1 MDDVVHKCPDLTEHD
16 IDILK
21 RIEPN
26 LALLADLSG
35 ADMLIYCYLA
45 QDRALAIAQARP
57 HSVPPIYDEPLC
69 GKVIVPPEK
78 PAVFDTLET
87 GSSTRGTQGI
97 ISEGAPIVQDAE
109 PIYGVDGEVI
119 AALSVEKTMIEKERD
134 RHRPIRFRKA
144 LERLQA
150 MVLQGELEGLSTLSP
165 FAEEDGV
172 LLVDHRRRIRY
183 ASDIATNL
191 YRRLRYMDTLE
202 KKDLSSLDTSDGALV
217 QKVLQEKRCLEVE
230 AQEGNRIWIRKA
242 IPIFAPTDSV
252 PLSRRLLRLPK
263 TPDRTITGVLIL
275 IHDATASRREEKEAR
290 IRAAMIQEIHH
301 RVKNNLQTIA
311 SLLRLQARRTDS
323 DEVRHELADS
333 VSRILSVAAV
343 HEFLSEHESRVIN
356 LKDVSRRILDQ
367 LRQGVMSGEE
377 GIRFR
382 LAGPNVYLPTQQ
394 ATACALIINELLQNA
409 LEHGFSPSEGGEI
422 SVELQDG
429 ADTVTMKIS
438 NTGRGLPQGFDL
450 EQDIHLGLT
459 IVQTLVE
466 DDLRG
471 GFELRDGE
479 GVQAIVTFP
488 KIPLGG
494 ERKWSDIE

>member
-1 MDDVVHKCPDLTEHD
+1 MDDAVYTCPDLTED
-16 IDILK
+16 DMQILDK
-21 RIEPN
+21 IERN
-26 LALLADLSG
+26 LPILADLSG
-35 ADMLIYCYLA
+35 ADMLIYCH
-45 QDRALAIAQARP
+45 QPDDRAVAIAQARP
-57 HSVPPIYDEPLC
+57 HSVPPIYDEPLS
-69 GKVIVPPEK
+69 GEVIIAPQK

-87 GSSTRGTQGI
+87 GSSTRGTQGVI
-97 ISEGAPIVQDAE
+97 AEGAPIVQDAE
-109 PIYGVDGEVI
+109 PIRGVDGEVI

-144 LERLQA
+144 LERLLA
-150 MVLQGELEGLSTLSP
+150 MVLQGELDGLGALSP
-165 FAEEDGV
+165 FEEEDGI
-172 LLVDHRRRIRY
+172 LLVDHKRRIRY

-202 KKDLSSLDTSDGALV
+202 KKDLSSLDTSDDALV
-217 QKVLQEKRCLEVE
+217 EKVLREKRCLEE
-230 AQEGNRIWIRKA
+230 ESQEGNRTWIRKA
-242 IPIFAPTDSV
+242 IPIFAPTDVV

-263 TPDRTITGVLIL
+263 TPEGKMTGVLIL
-275 IHDATASRREEKEAR
+275 IHDATAARREEKEAR

-323 DEVRHELADS
+323 DEARHELVDS

-356 LKDVSRRILDQ
+356 LKDVCRRILDQ
-367 LRQGVMSGEE
+367 LRQGVVSGQE
-377 GIRFR
+377 GIRFT

-394 ATACALIINELLQNA
+394 ATACALIVNELLQNA

-422 SVELQDG
+422 EVELQDG
-429 ADTVTMKIS
+429 ADTVTLKIR
-438 NTGRGLPQGFDL
+438 NTGRGLPEGFNL

-471 GFELRDGE
+471 SFELRDGQ
-479 GVQAIVTFP
+479 GVQAVVTFP
-488 KIPLGG
+488 RIPLGG
-494 ERKWSDIE
+494 EQKWNDLG

>member
-1 MDDVVHKCPDLTEHD
+1 MDDVVHKCPDLTEDD
-16 IDILK
+16 IDILE

-35 ADMLIYCYLA
+35 ADMLIYCSLA
-45 QDRALAIAQARP
+45 EDRAMAIAQARP

-109 PIYGVDGEVI
+109 PIYGVDGKVI

-217 QKVLQEKRCLEVE
+217 QKVLQEKRCLEEE

-242 IPIFAPTDSV
+242 IPISICV
-252 PLSRRLLRLPK
+252 
-263 TPDRTITGVLIL
+263 
-275 IHDATASRREEKEAR
+275 
-290 IRAAMIQEIHH
+290 
-301 RVKNNLQTIA
+301 
-311 SLLRLQARRTDS
+311 
-323 DEVRHELADS
+323 
-333 VSRILSVAAV
+333 
-343 HEFLSEHESRVIN
+343 
-356 LKDVSRRILDQ
+356 
-367 LRQGVMSGEE
+367 
-377 GIRFR
+377 
-382 LAGPNVYLPTQQ
+382 
-394 ATACALIINELLQNA
+394 
-409 LEHGFSPSEGGEI
+409 
-422 SVELQDG
+422 
-429 ADTVTMKIS
+429 
-438 NTGRGLPQGFDL
+438 
-450 EQDIHLGLT
+450 
-459 IVQTLVE
+459 
-466 DDLRG
+466 
-471 GFELRDGE
+471 
-479 GVQAIVTFP
+479 
-488 KIPLGG
+488 
-494 ERKWSDIE
+494 